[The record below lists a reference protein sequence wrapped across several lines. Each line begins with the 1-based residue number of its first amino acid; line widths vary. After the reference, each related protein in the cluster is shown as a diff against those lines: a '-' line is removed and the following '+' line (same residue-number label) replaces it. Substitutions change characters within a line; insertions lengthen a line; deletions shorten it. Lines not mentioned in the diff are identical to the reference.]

1 MGIVKDATQTTAR
14 VELHSTCHTIS
25 VDRSH
30 IAIVGAQTRDGGF
43 SSYNKTLIYGLGG
56 QTPTYSKDTSKT
68 PTHGFQTPMYER
80 EYIYAHVLLLC
91 GILLCGKCNLF

>member
-30 IAIVGAQTRDGGF
+30 IATVGVSTRDGGF
-43 SSYNKTLIYGLGG
+43 SSYNRTPIYGLGG
-56 QTPTYSKDTSKT
+56 QTPL
-68 PTHGFQTPMYER
+68 YER
-80 EYIYAHVLLLC
+80 EYIYTHVLLLYEM
-91 GILLCGKCNLF
+91 ILLCGKYNLF